1 MGDGA
6 GRILFAW
13 ALALLMLGA
22 TWLVLGF
29 PGAGRS
35 ASRGYGAP
43 RWYYPYFGGGHGG
56 WFGRGFE
63 WGSFGQLGDDDFRGG
78 GPGSGK

>member
-1 MGDGA
+1 
-6 GRILFAW
+6 LFVW
-13 ALALLMLGA
+13 ALAILMLGT

-29 PGAGRS
+29 PG
-35 ASRGYGAP
+35 SRGPARASATGA
-43 RWYYPYFGGGHGG
+43 RWHYPYFGGGHGG

-63 WGSFGQLGDDDFRGG
+63 WGSFGQLGDDDGFMGG